1 MPGLFERMRLRRL
14 ARQREAAI
22 VERALLEFRTSR
34 GVNPLG
40 SHVLR
45 PGPPE
50 VIVRVTYFTNHIPP
64 DREWYAVSETDGTV
78 RELSFDDVAHLESPW
93 R

>member
-64 DREWYAVSETDGTV
+64 DRAWYAVSETDGTV